1 MAKSL
6 QLKYAIWACLILNW
20 GAVAYA
26 AENPLVEGI
35 ESIPIKALGY
45 VLALS
50 IVGGTAG
57 TLTKIARP
65 DVLVRNLPLEI
76 TRDMLASIVAGL
88 LVFFVTMWWEGV
100 NFWLQAAL
108 VTMAGYGGSK
118 VLDMMLIDGAMP
130 WFRQFMQRVFNI
142 TPPKDGPPQ

>member
-6 QLKYAIWACLILNW
+6 QLKYAIWAYLIFNW

-26 AENPLVEGI
+26 AESPLVAGL

-50 IVGGTAG
+50 VIGGTAG

-65 DVLVRNLPLEI
+65 DIAIGNLPLEI
-76 TRDMLASIVAGL
+76 TKDMSASIVAGVL
-88 LVFFVTMWWEGV
+88 AFFFTSWFKEGF

-118 VLDMMLIDGAMP
+118 VLDVMLIDGALP
-130 WFRQFMQRVFNI
+130 GLREFMQRVLNI
-142 TPPKDGPPQ
+142 KPKDGPTP